1 MQDKYS
7 LAYAMAKDGQGG
19 FGSADGANDA
29 SLVNPGTLAP
39 LAPERATGISLAL
52 ASADLRL
59 NELAQSLQVLREGVD
74 ALETS
79 LSTLKTADVQ
89 PLKTDEHSESKTV
102 AEFTSTQSED
112 LRLTRES
119 MSLGA
124 GQPLDPVASQRYSNA
139 HLSFDT
145 KATSEKSITVLRKE
159 TTESASRL
167 TKTLEPA
174 PILLEATWLQAKTE
188 VMDKANNWA
197 SDSPVGAKTVKTA
210 EAVISGLT
218 ETVTSRVK
226 GNVVDVT
233 LGKIPL
239 IGRFFQDG
247 GFEKDKP
254 CCCAAAGEKSISSRD
269 SAHGGSSGKQKPG
282 KPKSQAAKKSQ
293 PARKAQT
300 TRTSPPARK
309 AQTTQKSHSERK
321 PQITQK
327 SAPVRKAQTTQTSPT
342 SPKKPTP
349 AAKPSAAKRSR
360 AKGVGLVASLYGVGE
375 RLSRW
380 FPKQQSLGFAGD
392 ISPGLQP
399 RAAGTNSRT
408 KKSATQRLSSG
419 RAPGLLEALERG
431 LVPLPFEGHRDTLS
445 QAQPISRER
454 LPAPAHRS
462 IKMPAPGLWGA
473 MSKLESSAAR
483 RLGPLK
489 YVDTAMDVVQ
499 GVRNGDAKAVG
510 AGLTSA
516 SGAWAGAS
524 AGAAIGTLV
533 FPGVGTAVGGAIG
546 GLLGSE
552 AGAWLGEKLFSSSD
566 RLPAPAAVSKELNAA
581 RTDNVQVTIAPSIQ
595 ITGVNPADAQQVVNQ
610 VIQALQFQC
619 MPMVTDSLGIRRN
632 AALADPPGGD

>member
-1 MQDKYS
+1 MQNKYS
-7 LAYAMAKDGQGG
+7 LAYAMAKDGQGV

-39 LAPERATGISLAL
+39 PVPESATEIGLAL
-52 ASADLRL
+52 ANADLRL
-59 NELAQSLQVLREGVD
+59 NELAQSLQVLRESVD

-89 PLKTDEHSESKTV
+89 PLKSEEHSESKTV
-102 AEFTSTQSED
+102 AEFTSTRSED

-124 GQPLDPVASQRYSNA
+124 GQPLDPVAAQRYSNA

-174 PILLEATWLQAKTE
+174 PILGEATWLQAKTE
-188 VMDKANNWA
+188 VMDKANDLA
-197 SDSPVGAKTVKTA
+197 GDSPLGAKTVKTA
-210 EAVISGLT
+210 EAVISGLA
-218 ETVTSRVK
+218 ETVTSRFK

-239 IGRFFQDG
+239 IGKFFQDG
-247 GFEKDKP
+247 GFEKDKS
-254 CCCAAAGEKSISSRD
+254 CCCATAGEKSISSRD
-269 SAHGGSSGKQKPG
+269 SARGGSSGRQKSR
-282 KPKSQAAKKSQ
+282 KPKSQPAKKSQ

-300 TRTSPPARK
+300 TQKSRPARK
-309 AQTTQKSHSERK
+309 AQTTQKSQPARK
-321 PQITQK
+321 SQTTQK
-327 SAPVRKAQTTQTSPT
+327 SHPERKAQTTQTSQT
-342 SPKKPTP
+342 SHKKQTP
-349 AAKPSAAKRSR
+349 AAKPSAAKRSLV
-360 AKGVGLVASLYGVGE
+360 KGGGLVASLYGVGE

-380 FPKQQSLGFAGD
+380 FPQQQSLGFAGAT
-392 ISPGLQP
+392 SPGLQP
-399 RAAGTNSRT
+399 PVVRTNSRN
-408 KKSATQRLSSG
+408 KKTAYQRMSSG
-419 RAPGLLEALERG
+419 SAPGLLEALERG
-431 LVPLPFEGHRDTLS
+431 LAPMPFEGRRDALPH
-445 QAQPISRER
+445 AQPTSRER
-454 LPAPAHRS
+454 LPAPAYS
-462 IKMPAPGLWGA
+462 SLKMPASGVWST
-473 MSKLESSAAR
+473 MSKLESSAVR

-510 AGLTSA
+510 AGLTTA
-516 SGAWAGAS
+516 GGAWAGAS
-524 AGAAIGTLV
+524 AGAAIGTLI

-552 AGAWLGEKLFSSSD
+552 AGTWLGEKLFSAND
-566 RLPAPAAVSKELNAA
+566 RLPAPGAVSKELNAA
-581 RTDNVQVTIAPSIQ
+581 RTDNVQVTLAPSIQ

-632 AALADPPGGD
+632 AALADPSGGD

>member
-1 MQDKYS
+1 MQNTYS
-7 LAYAMAKDGQGG
+7 LAYAMAKDGQGV
-19 FGSADGANDA
+19 FGSANGANDA

-39 LAPERATGISLAL
+39 SVPESATGMGLAL
-52 ASADLRL
+52 THADLRL
-59 NELAQSLQVLREGVD
+59 NELAQSLQVLRENVD

-89 PLKTDEHSESKTV
+89 PLKSEEHSESKTV
-102 AEFTSTQSED
+102 AQFTSTRSED

-124 GQPLDPVASQRYSNA
+124 GQPLDPVAAQRYSNA

-174 PILLEATWLQAKTE
+174 PIFLEPTWLQAKTE
-188 VMDKANNWA
+188 VMDKANDWA
-197 SDSPVGAKTVKTA
+197 GDSPLGAKTVKTA
-210 EAVISGLT
+210 EAVISGLA
-218 ETVTSRVK
+218 ETVTSRFK

-239 IGRFFQDG
+239 IGKFFQDG
-247 GFEKDKP
+247 GFEKDKS
-254 CCCAAAGEKSISSRD
+254 CCCATAGEKSMSSKD
-269 SAHGGSSGKQKPG
+269 SARGGASGRQRSR
-282 KPKSQAAKKSQ
+282 KPKSQSAKKSQ

-300 TRTSPPARK
+300 TQQSAPARK
-309 AQTTQKSHSERK
+309 AQTTQKS
-321 PQITQK
+321 
-327 SAPVRKAQTTQTSPT
+327 QTSH
-342 SPKKPTP
+342 KKQTP
-349 AAKPSAAKRSR
+349 AAKPPAAKRSL
-360 AKGVGLVASLYGVGE
+360 AKGAGWVASLYGVGE
-375 RLSRW
+375 RLSKW
-380 FPKQQSLGFAGD
+380 FPQQQPLGFAGAT
-392 ISPGLQP
+392 SPGLQP
-399 RAAGTNSRT
+399 RVARTNSRN
-408 KKSATQRLSSG
+408 KKTAYQRMSSG

-431 LVPLPFEGHRDTLS
+431 LAPMPFEGRQHAPP

-454 LPAPAHRS
+454 LPAPAHS
-462 IKMPAPGLWGA
+462 SLKMPASGLWGTL
-473 MSKLESSAAR
+473 SKLESSAAR

-499 GVRNGDAKAVG
+499 GVSNGDANAVG
-510 AGLTSA
+510 AGLTTA
-516 SGAWAGAS
+516 GGAWAGAS
-524 AGAAIGTLV
+524 AGAAIGTLI

-552 AGAWLGEKLFSSSD
+552 AGSWLGDKLFSAND
-566 RLPAPAAVSKELNAA
+566 RLPAPGAVSKELNAA
-581 RTDNVQVTIAPSIQ
+581 RTDNVQVTLAPSIQ

-619 MPMVTDSLGIRRN
+619 MPMVTDALGIRRN
-632 AALADPPGGD
+632 VALADPSGGD